1 MVMAVIDENPVALR
15 VATGAGLS
23 SLTKRAVR
31 ELNLVTARSRIRL
44 TDGAGQSE
52 NLEARLPSLMLD
64 NLKLGETIFMVLP
77 GQDGASEPQMDVY
90 GGIFGSEM
98 LAVVDFDFDF
108 AANKIN
114 LFSQDHCIGNVVYW
128 WAPAVAAIPMVL
140 NDAGHI
146 TLRVELDGRRL
157 NAMLDTGASATFL
170 NLDLARRTFRVDLD
184 APDVERAGEVTG
196 GYSANVYR
204 RRFKTLAFGN
214 VTLANPMIT
223 MFPDMMTGMTS
234 NAPRTGSLIRD
245 DRGLP
250 DIILG
255 MDTLSQLH
263 VYVASGERRLYVTA
277 ANPQPAAPTPP

>member
-1 MVMAVIDENPVALR
+1 
-15 VATGAGLS
+15 
-23 SLTKRAVR
+23 
-31 ELNLVTARSRIRL
+31 
-44 TDGAGQSE
+44 
-52 NLEARLPSLMLD
+52 
-64 NLKLGETIFMVLP
+64 
-77 GQDGASEPQMDVY
+77 
-90 GGIFGSEM
+90 
-98 LAVVDFDFDF
+98 
-108 AANKIN
+108 
-114 LFSQDHCIGNVVYW
+114 
-128 WAPAVAAIPMVL
+128 MVL

-277 ANPQPAAPTPP
+277 ANPQPAAPAPP